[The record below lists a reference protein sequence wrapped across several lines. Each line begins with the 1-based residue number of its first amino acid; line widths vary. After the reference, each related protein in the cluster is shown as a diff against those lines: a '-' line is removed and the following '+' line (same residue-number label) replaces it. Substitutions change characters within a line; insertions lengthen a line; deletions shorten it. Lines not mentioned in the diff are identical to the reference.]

1 MNNNDNSNTTT
12 TANNNNN
19 KKNKRVCRLV
29 ETTRE
34 GSPCPASACLNW
46 LALMQYVWKGNGNH
60 TRLSQSASHEL
71 LITDF
76 GCLAGWCNYIFAH

>member
-19 KKNKRVCRLV
+19 NKNKRVCRLV

-46 LALMQYVWKGNGNH
+46 LALM
-60 TRLSQSASHEL
+60 
-71 LITDF
+71 
-76 GCLAGWCNYIFAH
+76 